1 MFSKAAG
8 KPITQGGAGVN
19 PGAME
24 MVKAMAERVSVYVP
38 LLETK
43 RFKNMG
49 IYAQM
54 LYLKMVFH
62 ASPNGYV
69 NRADRLC
76 DTDYEKRLLPVLFEN
91 GYIDHTG
98 RGAFTYKIVDWYL
111 HKG

>member
-1 MFSKAAG
+1 
-8 KPITQGGAGVN
+8 
-19 PGAME
+19 
-24 MVKAMAERVSVYVP
+24 MADRVSVYVP

-91 GYIDHTG
+91 GY
-98 RGAFTYKIVDWYL
+98 GAFTYKIVDWYL